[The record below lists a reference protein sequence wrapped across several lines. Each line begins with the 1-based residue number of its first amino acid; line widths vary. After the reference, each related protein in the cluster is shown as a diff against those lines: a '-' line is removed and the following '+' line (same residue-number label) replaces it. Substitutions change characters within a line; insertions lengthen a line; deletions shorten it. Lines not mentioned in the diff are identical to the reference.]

1 MALFNTNRLV
11 FRLLLLTVVLSLC
24 LNASYSQPP
33 LPERTLTV
41 TPTQSIHFGAICV
54 GSSGGTVIVG
64 WDGSRSSPDG
74 VTLLSMAPP
83 AQPAIFEIKLCP
95 GRNVRVSLAA
105 TVTLYG
111 SYGGELTLDIG
122 PTEKGAIGSFF
133 LTGTD
138 CNFITP
144 LRVGGTLHIPA
155 APRPGTYTGS
165 FDITFEQE

>member
-1 MALFNTNRLV
+1 MTLFNTYNWV
-11 FRLLLLTVVLSLC
+11 FRLLFVTIGFFFCVITTFC
-24 LNASYSQPP
+24 QPP
-33 LPERTLTV
+33 LPERTMTV
-41 TPTQSIHFGAICV
+41 TPTQAIHFGAICV
-54 GSSGGTVIVG
+54 GNSGGTVVVG

-74 VTLLSMAPP
+74 VTILSMAPP

-95 GRNVRVSLAA
+95 GRNVRVSMAA
-105 TVTLYG
+105 SVTLYG
-111 SYGGELTLDIG
+111 SNGGELTLDIG

-133 LTGTD
+133 ITGVD

-155 APRPGTYTGS
+155 SPRPGTYSGT